1 MSLTESHRPVRALD
15 VMKMADRLAS
25 SAQQWM
31 AARIYSGP
39 DSPHAE
45 RHQRAYN
52 RRQTA
57 LRRLACTLEHQTGGV
72 R

>member
-1 MSLTESHRPVRALD
+1 MSRQPVRALD
-15 VMKMADRLAS
+15 VMKMADRLAA

-39 DSPHAE
+39 DSPPAQ

-57 LRRLACTLEHQTGGV
+57 LRRLACALEHQAAPAGGA